1 MGKITKTVGE
11 LLEVNRELSKI
22 IDDLY
27 QIILQQKNTRKLQD
41 LIILHEIKGRRRLN
55 ACALLFGG
63 KPI

>member
-27 QIILQQKNTRKLQD
+27 QIILQQESTQDIRASTYEDMRKATKTM
-41 LIILHEIKGRRRLN
+41 EKYEGE
-55 ACALLFGG
+55 
-63 KPI
+63 